1 MSKPREMSKS
11 EDWVAVF
18 RSTSEM
24 DILALEDAL
33 KERGIAS
40 VRLDQRDRMYPMLG
54 EVQLLVAKEDLE
66 PAIQVIEMLFVNENS
81 R

>member
-1 MSKPREMSKS
+1 MSKS

-24 DILALEDAL
+24 DILALEDAF

>member
-24 DILALEDAL
+24 DILALEEAL

>member
-11 EDWVAVF
+11 EDWIAVF

>member
-54 EVQLLVAKEDLE
+54 EVELLVAKEDLE

>member
-1 MSKPREMSKS
+1 MSKS

>member
-54 EVQLLVAKEDLE
+54 EVVLLVAKEDLE

>member
-24 DILALEDAL
+24 DILALEDAI
-33 KERGIAS
+33 KESGIAS
-40 VRLDQRDRMYPMLG
+40 VRLDHRDRMYPMLG

>member
-11 EDWVAVF
+11 EDWIAVF

-54 EVQLLVAKEDLE
+54 EVPLLVAKEDLE

>member
-33 KERGIAS
+33 KERDIAS

>member
-24 DILALEDAL
+24 DILALEDAF